1 MRRENKT
8 AVGGV
13 RERGHVVSIAWSLT
27 ETTFSM
33 DLQRR
38 SKLNRFDRL
47 LGQELWTT
55 HEFAE
60 AILPRLQVL

>member
-1 MRRENKT
+1 MRRENKAT
-8 AVGGV
+8 VGGA
-13 RERGHVVSIAWSLT
+13 REQRHVVSIAWSLT
-27 ETTFSM
+27 ETAFSL